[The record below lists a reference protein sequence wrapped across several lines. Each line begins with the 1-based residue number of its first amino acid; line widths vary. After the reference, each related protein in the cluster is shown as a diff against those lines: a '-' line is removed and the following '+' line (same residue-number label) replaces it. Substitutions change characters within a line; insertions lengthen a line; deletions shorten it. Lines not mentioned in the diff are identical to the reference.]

1 MLDSPRFATMGRWRR
16 TEVVKVNLAIDAG
29 SLCYTSCC
37 LTCAGGTVLSLLLLL
52 LLLLLS
58 LLLMLLLVKFVISS
72 FFADDYCSSAHL
84 SIALH
89 VAAPSRITL
98 SRSTEMPGLHH
109 AAEPPAAAA
118 AAGQQ
123 RANHSCSDYSSALES
138 GGGLR
143 DS

>member
-1 MLDSPRFATMGRWRR
+1 MAQ
-16 TEVVKVNLAIDAG
+16 VVKVNLAIDAG

-52 LLLLLS
+52 LLLLLLS
-58 LLLMLLLVKFVISS
+58 LLLLLLLVQFVLSS
-72 FFADDYCSSAHL
+72 FVADDYCSSAHL

>member
-58 LLLMLLLVKFVISS
+58 LLLLLLLVKFVLSS
-72 FFADDYCSSAHL
+72 FVAAMLTTTAHL
-84 SIALH
+84 LIFQSPCTLPPPRASLCH
-89 VAAPSRITL
+89 DQLRCLAYTMQLNHPLRQLQQASNVPTTVAVTIQARL
-98 SRSTEMPGLHH
+98 RVE
-109 AAEPPAAAA
+109 
-118 AAGQQ
+118 AG
-123 RANHSCSDYSSALES
+123 
-138 GGGLR
+138 
-143 DS
+143 

>member
-1 MLDSPRFATMGRWRR
+1 MAQ
-16 TEVVKVNLAIDAG
+16 VVKVNLAIDAG

-52 LLLLLS
+52 LLLLLLS
-58 LLLMLLLVKFVISS
+58 LLLLLLLVKFVLSS
-72 FFADDYCSSAHL
+72 FVADDYCSSAHL

-123 RANHSCSDYSSALES
+123 RANHSCSDKSQSSALN
-138 GGGLR
+138 
-143 DS
+143 

>member
-52 LLLLLS
+52 LL
-58 LLLMLLLVKFVISS
+58 VKFVLSS
-72 FFADDYCSSAHL
+72 FVADDYCSSAHL

-123 RANHSCSDYSSALES
+123 RANHSCSDKSQSSALN
-138 GGGLR
+138 
-143 DS
+143 